1 MILVKSPF
9 RVSFFGGST
18 DYKDFYEKHES
29 FIIGCTINKYVYLS
43 IREKPKIL
51 SEESIISYS
60 KFEKVK
66 NISDIENPLIRET
79 FKYFGVN
86 NPIEFISFSDIP
98 SKTGLG
104 GSSSYCVGMSYLIRK
119 FLGLEI
125 SKKILANDAIK
136 IERKILNE
144 SGGIQD
150 QIWAAY
156 GGLNTINIKKDGDFL
171 VKPLPITSEFAK
183 ELQDSMVL
191 IYSNEQRISD
201 NVAKSHENKD
211 KTEILQIAKQAYNY
225 FTNENIKEIGYL
237 LYQSWLNKQKISNE
251 ISTNS
256 VGNIISKCIGFGA
269 YGAKL
274 LGAGGCGF
282 VLVVCDPITK
292 TKIKETFKNAVLDFN
307 FDFSG
312 ATTLF
317 NNNNEICN
325 RY

>member
-18 DYKDFYEKHES
+18 DYKDFYENNES
-29 FIIGCTINKYVYLS
+29 FIIGCAINKYAYLS

-51 SEESIISYS
+51 SEDSTISYS
-60 KFEKVK
+60 KFERVK
-66 NISDIENPLIRET
+66 SNTDIENPLIRET
-79 FKYFGVN
+79 FRYFN
-86 NPIEFISFSDIP
+86 LNDPIEFISFSDIP
-98 SKTGLG
+98 SRTGLG
-104 GSSSYCVGMSYLIRK
+104 GSSSYCVGMCYLIRK
-119 FLGLEI
+119 FLNKEI
-125 SKKILANDAIK
+125 SKKILANDAIQ

-156 GGLNTINIKKDGDFL
+156 GGLNTIRIKKDGDFL
-171 VKPLPITSEFAK
+171 VKPLPVTEEFRK

-191 IYSNEQRISD
+191 IYSNEQRSSD

-211 KTEILQIAKQAYNY
+211 KTQILELSKQAYNY
-225 FTNENIKEIGYL
+225 FTEENIKQIGYL
-237 LYQSWLNKQKISNE
+237 LYESWLSKQKISKD
-251 ISTNS
+251 ISTSS
-256 VGNIISKCIGFGA
+256 VGSIISKCIGFGA

-282 VLVVCDPITK
+282 VLVICDPKTK
-292 TKIKETFKNAVLDFN
+292 GKIKETFGNSVMDFK

-312 ATTLF
+312 ASTIF
-317 NNNNEICN
+317 DNFNEI